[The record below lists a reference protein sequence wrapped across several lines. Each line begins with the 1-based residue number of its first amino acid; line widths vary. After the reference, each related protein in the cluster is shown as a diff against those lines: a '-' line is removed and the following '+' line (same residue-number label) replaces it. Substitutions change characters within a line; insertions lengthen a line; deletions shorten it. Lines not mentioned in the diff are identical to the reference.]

1 MGPGPR
7 WNESATGTADVVPM
21 KKRIPSRKGGAA
33 AGKAA
38 ATSALALEERK
49 DAVRRASS
57 RRKEADLSPPV
68 KTGSGPAHSEV
79 QKMGTQKERP
89 AMRSV
94 ALDLAVRKIAYCE
107 VRKGQVLRRRTVS
120 SLESLRDLLG
130 PDREP
135 SRVAIEAC
143 REAWHVHA
151 ELTRWGNEVILVD
164 TTRVRRIGVGEHG
177 RKTDRIDAEKLALAL
192 EQGGLPKA
200 HLLSPA
206 RQQLRFELG
215 IRRALVQTRAE
226 YVTTIRGI
234 ARAHGVRLPSCG
246 TDHFVSRLRRAPLD
260 PAQRELIEPLTSIIE
275 KVDLQ
280 LAQAERHL
288 QAIVEN
294 DAQIRLLMTMP
305 SVNVIVAA
313 VFVSVIDEARR
324 FQDAHQVGAYLGL
337 VPLEKSTGEHRRLGA
352 ITKQGNSYARAM
364 LLQTS
369 WGILRRTSGS
379 DPLQCW
385 AQAIAQRR
393 GKCIAA
399 VALARRIAGVLW
411 AMWRD
416 DAAYDPARV
425 GLRSATG
432 LARHAEDIEFRAA
445 AMKRAATKAHRRARV
460 HERKLQEM
468 SH

>member
-1 MGPGPR
+1 
-7 WNESATGTADVVPM
+7 
-21 KKRIPSRKGGAA
+21 
-33 AGKAA
+33 
-38 ATSALALEERK
+38 
-49 DAVRRASS
+49 
-57 RRKEADLSPPV
+57 
-68 KTGSGPAHSEV
+68 
-79 QKMGTQKERP
+79 
-89 AMRSV
+89 MRSV

-107 VRKGQVLRRRTVS
+107 VQRGQVLSRRTVS
-120 SLESLRDLLG
+120 SLEGLRDLLG
-130 PDREP
+130 PACP
-135 SRVAIEAC
+135 SSRVAIEAC

-151 ELTRWGNEVILVD
+151 ELTRWGNEVVLVD

-215 IRRALVQTRAE
+215 VRRALVETRAE

-246 TDHFVSRLRRAPLD
+246 TDNFVAKLKKASLESR
-260 PAQRELIEPLTSIIE
+260 QRELVEPLLHVVE
-275 KVDLQ
+275 KVDLE
-280 LAQAERHL
+280 LAQTERRLH
-288 QAIVEN
+288 AIVEE
-294 DAQIRLLMTMP
+294 DSQIRLLMTMP

-337 VPLEKSTGEHRRLGA
+337 VPSERSTGEHRRLGA

-364 LLQTS
+364 LMQTS
-369 WGILRRTSGS
+369 WGILRRTSGA

-385 AQAIAQRR
+385 AQAVARRR
-393 GKCIAA
+393 GKFIAA

-432 LARHAEDIEFRAA
+432 LARQAEDIEFRAA
-445 AMKRAATKAHRRARV
+445 AMKRVATKARTRARV
-460 HERKLQEM
+460 HERKLKEM
-468 SH
+468 RH

>member
-1 MGPGPR
+1 
-7 WNESATGTADVVPM
+7 M
-21 KKRIPSRKGGAA
+21 KKVIPGGKGGAA
-33 AGKAA
+33 AAKAA
-38 ATSALALEERK
+38 AATAISPDGRK
-49 DAVRRASS
+49 NAASRTSS
-57 RRKEADLSPPV
+57 RKKEADLSPPV

-107 VRKGQVLRRRTVS
+107 VQKGQVLIRRTVS

-130 PDREP
+130 PACLP

-192 EQGGLPKA
+192 EKGGLPKA

-206 RQQLRFELG
+206 RQRLRFELG
-215 IRRALVQTRAE
+215 IRRALVETRAE

-246 TDHFVSRLRRAPLD
+246 TDNFVSRLRRTPLD
-260 PAQRELIEPLTSIIE
+260 PTQRELIEPLSSIVE

-280 LAQAERHL
+280 LAQTERHL
-288 QAIVEN
+288 QAIVES

-324 FQDAHQVGAYLGL
+324 FKDAHQVGAYLGL
-337 VPLEKSTGEHRRLGA
+337 VPLEKSTGERRRLGA

-364 LLQTS
+364 LMQTS
-369 WGILRRTSGS
+369 WGILRRRSE
-379 DPLQCW
+379 DPLHCW
-385 AQAIAQRR
+385 AQAVAQRR

-399 VALARRIAGVLW
+399 VALARRVAGVLW

-432 LARHAEDIEFRAA
+432 LARHAEEIEFRAA
-445 AMKRAATKAHRRARV
+445 AMKRAATKAHRRASV
-460 HERKLQEM
+460 HERKLKEM